1 MKSRSLVVAGALI
14 LAFLATAGV
23 FLYINNVRRD
33 AQTGGALSTVLV
45 SATDIPSGTEL
56 NPLIDQGAFEPRE
69 FPTDSVVD
77 GAVTSVDQ
85 LRNRTTTAPILAGE
99 QLALS
104 RLSGTEKQLPGGA
117 LGLQPGYEAATV
129 KLEAQ
134 QMVGRT
140 LQAGDHVTLYGIFR
154 DITVASAPLS
164 SLFRGGGG
172 GGDTSS
178 GGGTLPSVAA
188 VVVPDTRV
196 LEVTTAPAEATS
208 TDTQDAVSESQLV
221 TLELAVPDV
230 QKLALTQ
237 EAGRVW
243 LGLVRPGDR
252 APKPGPVTLSEVIGK

>member
-1 MKSRSLVVAGALI
+1 MKSRSLVVAGALL

-33 AQTGGALSTVLV
+33 AETGGALSTVLV
-45 SATDIPSGTEL
+45 SATDIPAGTEL

-69 FPTDSVVD
+69 FPTVSVVD

-172 GGDTSS
+172 GDASS

-196 LEVTTAPAEATS
+196 LEVTTAPADATS

-237 EAGRVW
+237 ETGRVW
-243 LGLVRPGDR
+243 LGLVRPGER